1 VRSRR
6 ATYRLV
12 RRPKLAWPCTLRSEL
27 DWRPPLATQTSLVEG
42 GVGTYAALFESI
54 VDNVRQVVHGK
65 DEAIRLALVCLMA
78 EGHLLVEDVPGVGK
92 TSLAKSI
99 ASSLGLEWHR
109 VQFTPDLLPSDVIGT
124 SVFDRNATAFTFRP
138 GAVFAN
144 VLLGDEINRASPK
157 TQSALLEA
165 MEERQVTVD
174 GTTHGLPEPFLVVAT
189 QNPVEHE
196 GTYALPESQIDRFL
210 MSIGLGYPGREAEI
224 TMLEEQGGHR
234 VTSVKAVAG
243 PTDVMRMINV
253 ADAVHVAPALRG
265 YVVDLADASR
275 RHPALAL
282 GMSPRASIGLQR
294 SAKALA
300 ASLRRDYV
308 IPEDIKYLA
317 HPVLEHRLVLTSEA
331 SLSGQTSSEIIADI
345 LDDVPVPT
353 GRQGASHHSRSR

>member
-1 VRSRR
+1 V
-6 ATYRLV
+6 
-12 RRPKLAWPCTLRSEL
+12 
-27 DWRPPLATQTSLVEG
+27 ATQTSLVEG
-42 GVGTYAALFESI
+42 SVQAYASFFESI
-54 VDNVRQVVHGK
+54 VDNVRRTVHGK
-65 DEAIRLALVCLMA
+65 DEAIRLALVCLLA

-99 ASSLGLEWHR
+99 ACSLGLVWQR
-109 VQFTPDLLPSDVIGT
+109 VQFTPDLLPSDVTGT
-124 SVFDRNATAFTFRP
+124 SVFDRNAVAFTFRP

-174 GTTHGLPEPFLVVAT
+174 GTTHLLPEPFLVVAT

-210 MSIGLGYPGREAEI
+210 MCIGLGYPARDAEM
-224 TMLEEQGGHR
+224 TMLEQHGAR
-234 VTSVKAVAG
+234 RTAALKAVAG
-243 PTDVMRMINV
+243 PDDVLGMIRV

-265 YVVDLADASR
+265 YVVDLADATR
-275 RHPALAL
+275 RHPALTL

-317 HPVLEHRLVLTSEA
+317 HPVLEHRLVLSTDA
-331 SLSGQTSSEIIADI
+331 SLGGQTAGEIIDDI
-345 LDDVPVPT
+345 LDDVAVPV
-353 GRQGASHHSRSR
+353 GRQSTSLPRRPR